1 MLEHSNGFYW
11 PKGTRQE
18 IKDLIYLTVADMQ
31 SAVDLTRAKRVAVQA
46 GGNVGCW
53 PKWLAERFDDVVT
66 FEPELNNF
74 EALQANVHETNVYKY
89 QVALGEKRGLVGM
102 RLSSKNIGAHRVE
115 GFGDIPMIT
124 LDSLTLG
131 HCDLLVLDVEGYEFP
146 VLRGGL
152 NMIKRCSPVI
162 MLEDRGLSKKTG
174 NGKFSEIVNWLRAL
188 GYEEKARLQYD
199 AIFSR

>member
-18 IKDLIYLTVADMQ
+18 IKDLIYATVTDMQ
-31 SAVDLTRAKRVAVQA
+31 PAVDLTRAKRIAVQA

-66 FEPELNNF
+66 FEPEPNNY
-74 EALQANVHETNVYKY
+74 EALRANVTEPNAYKY
-89 QVALGEKRGLVGM
+89 QVALGETKGFVGM
-102 RLSSKNIGAHRVE
+102 RLSPKNIGAHRIE
-115 GFGDIPMIT
+115 GSGNIPMIT
-124 LDSLTLG
+124 LDSLTLA

-146 VLRGGL
+146 VLRGGFNL
-152 NMIKRCSPVI
+152 LKRCSPVI

-174 NGKFSEIVNWLRAL
+174 NGKFSEIINWLHAL
-188 GYEEKARLQYD
+188 GYEEKVRLQYD